1 MNTMKH
7 RLLLSL
13 ITLFSFTWLQPLI
26 AEEASTLQE
35 SEKDIFRIV
44 VNTDEEVHGFRA
56 WNDEEEMYQRI
67 KRNFTKVFEK
77 MEWPVTLKFHRWSA
91 NIPDEG
97 LELRVWFKS
106 LEEETLDDLV
116 FRAWVNLWVDGEKVK
131 DFGIIKVTTYP
142 RPGRN
147 TYDTLEENVA
157 LAGED
162 IAKKLNKQWFNKSD

>member
-1 MNTMKH
+1 MNKLNP
-7 RLLLSL
+7 RILPSL
-13 ITLFSFTWLQPLI
+13 IILISFVWLYPLT
-26 AEEASTLQE
+26 AEEDLSNQE
-35 SEKDIFRIV
+35 TGKEVFRIV
-44 VNTDEEVHGFRA
+44 VNTDEEVQGFRA

-67 KRNFTKVFEK
+67 KRTFTKVFEK

-97 LELRVWFKS
+97 LKLRVWFKS

-147 TYDTLEENVA
+147 VYDTLDEIVA

-162 IAKKLNKQWFNKSD
+162 IAKELNKQWFEKEN